1 MRAPVTLKDGEGP
14 YDKTEGV
21 ARNRWGDYS
30 GAAVD
35 PSDDL
40 SLWTVQEYARIP
52 FGRGD
57 GPGRWGTWRGRV
69 GGGPPLPPPRCHVPG
84 VVGKPLA
91 KAWRR
96 VVAGHCRVGSVRRA
110 KSAKKLRGRV
120 VRQRPLAGMWR
131 PSDWRVDLTIGR

>member
-1 MRAPVTLKDGEGP
+1 V
-14 YDKTEGV
+14 KTEGS

-52 FGRGD
+52 IGRGD
-57 GPGRWGTWRGRV
+57 DSGRWGTWWGRV
-69 GGGPPLPPPRCHVPG
+69 GGGPPLAPPHCVVPS
-84 VVGKPLA
+84 VVGKPLT

-96 VVAGHCRVGSVRRA
+96 IVAAHCGVGNLRRV

-120 VRQRPLAGMWR
+120 LRQRPGKRL
-131 PSDWRVDLTIGR
+131 PSDSRVNLAVGR